1 MNVESYVQCQ
11 VAVSLMPRLNC
22 NVCVPLVE
30 RCGGVEGFFRESG
43 EGLAGRGWRRRAG
56 RRG

>member
-30 RCGGVEGFFRESG
+30 RCGRLSDAAR
-43 EGLAGRGWRRRAG
+43 LP
-56 RRG
+56 

>member
-1 MNVESYVQCQ
+1 MQCQ

-43 EGLAGRGWRRRAG
+43 EGLEAACREAGVSAG
-56 RRG
+56 AGGV